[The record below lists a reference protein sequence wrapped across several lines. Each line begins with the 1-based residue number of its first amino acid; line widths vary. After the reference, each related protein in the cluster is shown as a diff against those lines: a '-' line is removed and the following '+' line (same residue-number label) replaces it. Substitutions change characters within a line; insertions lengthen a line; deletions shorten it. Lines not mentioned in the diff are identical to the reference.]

1 MKIGDQV
8 LVVLCGKTFIG
19 KIGDI
24 FQNYAWTNE
33 THYEVNGDLPVPFV
47 TITSNVTKLNGETA

>member
-1 MKIGDQV
+1 MQIGDQV

-24 FQNYAWTNE
+24 FQNYAWRDE
-33 THYEVNGDLPVPFV
+33 THYEVSGDLPVPFM

>member
-1 MKIGDQV
+1 MQIGDTV
-8 LVVLCGKTFIG
+8 SVVLCGKTFIG

-33 THYEVNGDLPVPFV
+33 KHYEVNGDLPVPFV